1 MLSVSIFVNSNF
13 KTHTMTNEAKP
24 RIYLNRININGIS
37 YIKLF
42 FFASPNEQII
52 SRIVNNSWLNY
63 NSELGVYLA
72 EEKPNTVGLLMELFD
87 DIAFVKEYLDYK
99 KAANLLISKQSVSNT
114 YEAIDLQKRKNLIHI
129 TLLPFNEN
137 KKEMIGIKHHFD
149 KEEFYLLRNEEFIN
163 YSSIKH
169 IWYFVSNIANIWKIY
184 KLLSAKYLIKV
195 SNSLIITDIQLRQ
208 TLLEQIYIK
217 DAYFKTC
224 PKQYMSYMQLHN
236 YAWNTMVTYHSMIL
250 RFINSYRTLSIDKIN
265 KFSINELN
273 SYHKGMLQRKG
284 LEASTINQSVNALK
298 LYYNKVVGV
307 ELDISLI
314 ERPKLGKKLPKVYS
328 VNEIQQIM
336 QNVSNDKHKTILFII
351 YSAGLRISEAI
362 RLQTQDLNFD
372 RKLIHIRKA
381 KGNKERFTMLS
392 ENAIGLLHEYIKNY
406 APSNYLFEGQYGD
419 QYSDSS
425 IRNIYNK
432 AVSKAGL
439 VKKGG
444 PHILRHSFATH
455 LLEQGVDIRYIQ
467 VLLGHNSSKTTE
479 IYTHVSTRNIEQIKS
494 PGDFLNI

>member
-1 MLSVSIFVNSNF
+1 
-13 KTHTMTNEAKP
+13 MTSKVKP
-24 RIYLNRININGIS
+24 RIYLNRLSINGIS

-42 FFASPNEQII
+42 FFASPNEMII
-52 SRIVNNSWLNY
+52 SRIINNSWLKY
-63 NSELGVYLA
+63 NAELGVYLTK
-72 EEKPNTVGLLMELFD
+72 EKPNTVGLLMELFD

-99 KAANLLISKQSVSNT
+99 KAEKLSISKQSISNT
-114 YEAIDLQKRKNLIHI
+114 YEAIDLQKRKNLTHI
-129 TLLPFNEN
+129 TLLPFKEN
-137 KKEMIGIKHHFD
+137 NKEIIGIKHHFD
-149 KEEFYLLRNEEFIN
+149 KEMFYR
-163 YSSIKH
+163 IKSESYVSYNRAKRM
-169 IWYFVSNIANIWKIY
+169 WFFESNIANIWKIY
-184 KLLSAKYLIKV
+184 NLLSSKYLIKI
-195 SNSLIITDIQLRQ
+195 SSSLNITDIGLRQ
-208 TLLEQIYIK
+208 ELIEQIYIK
-217 DAYFKTC
+217 DRFFKSC
-224 PKQYMSYMQLHN
+224 PKQYLAYMQLHN
-236 YAWNTMVTYHSMIL
+236 YAWNTMLTYHNLVL
-250 RFINSYRTLSIDKIN
+250 RFINSYRSLSINKIN
-265 KFSINELN
+265 AFDINEID

-284 LEASTINQSVNALK
+284 VEASTINQSVNALK
-298 LYYNKVVGV
+298 LYYDKIAGV
-307 ELDISLI
+307 KMDMSLI

-328 VNEIQQIM
+328 VNEVQQII
-336 QNVSNDKHKTILFII
+336 QNTNNDKHKTILFII

-362 RLQTQDLNFD
+362 RLQKEDINFD

-392 ENAIGLLHEYIKNY
+392 ENAIGLLHKYFRDY
-406 APSNYLFEGQYGD
+406 SPTNYLFEGQYGD

-432 AVSKAGL
+432 AVLRAGL
-439 VKKGG
+439 PKKGG